1 MVALDVSSRPRV
13 ICPEAASLMESGKER
28 GRHRARPVV
37 DQPRRGD
44 FKCVESFWRCWLPRA
59 SGSSAAQAYRLRRS
73 TARPSAT
80 RLMPRAQSRRYSTGG
95 GALAAGAGVAMAA
108 AATGGGAAVAAT
120 GAGGGGGAAGGPGG
134 VGAAAAIAAG
144 AIGAGAAAAVGKRS
158 ALKISGR
165 SRKRPASEQP

>member
-95 GALAAGAGVAMAA
+95 GGLAAGAG
-108 AATGGGAAVAAT
+108 GGM
-120 GAGGGGGAAGGPGG
+120 AAGGPGG
-134 VGAAAAIAAG
+134 GG
-144 AIGAGAAAAVGKRS
+144 GAGGPRGGGGAG
-158 ALKISGR
+158 GR
-165 SRKRPASEQP
+165 RGG